1 MTQNITIKKK
11 ITHIRRFFVQ
21 YTDRLNSTHV
31 PPAALREQPTEGHA
45 RILARLAPNR
55 SSYRQS
61 NRSEL
66 TANRSFL
73 FRTADATSIAS
84 KKTAETHIYALCGSK
99 IF

>member
-1 MTQNITIKKK
+1 M
-11 ITHIRRFFVQ
+11 Q
-21 YTDRLNSTHV
+21 YTDRLNIIYE
-31 PPAALREQPTEGHA
+31 PPVTLREQPAEGHA
-45 RILARLAPNR
+45 RILARLDPNR

-73 FRTADATSIAS
+73 FRTADAASTVS
-84 KKTAETHIYALCGSK
+84 KKMAETHIYALCGSK

>member
-1 MTQNITIKKK
+1 
-11 ITHIRRFFVQ
+11 VQ
-21 YTDRLNSTHV
+21 YTDRLNIIYE
-31 PPAALREQPTEGHA
+31 PPVTLREQPVEGHA

-66 TANRSFL
+66 TATPSFL
-73 FRTADATSIAS
+73 FRTADAASTVS
-84 KKTAETHIYALCGSK
+84 KKMAETHIYALCGSK